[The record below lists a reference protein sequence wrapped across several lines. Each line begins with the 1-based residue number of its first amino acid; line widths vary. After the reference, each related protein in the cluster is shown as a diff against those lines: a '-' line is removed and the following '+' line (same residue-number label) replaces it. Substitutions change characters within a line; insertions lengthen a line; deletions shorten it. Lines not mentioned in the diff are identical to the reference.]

1 VTRLAAVS
9 AILAL
14 CAIGAAG
21 VTIATGAEPEHQ
33 TPAPYVVVA
42 YFGAWDPR
50 HGYNVKQIPATAI
63 THLNYAFAE
72 PSAGGRC
79 ALGRP
84 QADYERPLVRPENA
98 VDGVADV
105 NAAGAPVPGQRLFG
119 NFNQLR
125 KLKAMNPQL
134 KVLISIGGASVSS
147 SRLFSDVAA
156 TAAARAKFVASC
168 LDLFITGNLPPGRR
182 LAQAGGPGSAAGLF
196 DGIDIDWEFPGIG
209 PHARAGDRHNATLLL
224 QRFRRQLDAL
234 GQQLHKRYLLTA
246 ALPAGDLSSRP
257 WELSQ
262 VAASLD
268 WINVMS
274 YDFHGPWD
282 SRTNFNSPFALSS
295 RDPTRSGR
303 RLHES
308 TTGTISLYRS
318 LGVPAGKLVVGVPFY
333 ARQYVRVRAANGGLY
348 QPFDNRGLT
357 AADVVDWR
365 KSVAPSYHQL
375 VDIAGIAGSGARPGV
390 RGFTSHWDPGAGE
403 PWLYA
408 RPARQLGRRSG
419 GFISYDDPRSLA
431 ERVGLIRSQ
440 HLRGAMIW
448 EIGQDD
454 NAHDLVRV
462 FQPLLGTG

>member
-1 VTRLAAVS
+1 MIVL
-9 AILAL
+9 
-14 CAIGAAG
+14 IGIATG
-21 VTIATGAEPEHQ
+21 VTIATGADRKQQ
-33 TPAPYVVVA
+33 TATAYVVVA
-42 YFGAWDPR
+42 YFGGWDPR

-72 PSAGGRC
+72 PTAGGRC
-79 ALGRP
+79 ALGQPR
-84 QADYERPLVRPENA
+84 ADYQRPLVRAENA

-105 NAAGAPVPGQRLFG
+105 DATGAPVPGQHLFG

-125 KLKAMNPQL
+125 KLKAMSPGL
-134 KVLISIGGASVSS
+134 KVLISIGGASS
-147 SRLFSDVAA
+147 SRHFSDVAA
-156 TAAARAKFVASC
+156 TKAARVKFVASC
-168 LDLFITGNLPPGRR
+168 IDLFIKGNLPRSR
-182 LAQAGGPGSAAGLF
+182 WLAQAGGPGSAAGLF
-196 DGIDIDWEFPGIG
+196 DGIDVDWEFPGVG
-209 PHARAGDRHNATLLL
+209 PHARGADRHNATLLL
-224 QRFRRQLDAL
+224 QEFRRELDAV
-234 GQQLHKRYLLTA
+234 GEQLHKRYLLTA

-257 WELSQ
+257 WELPHVVS
-262 VAASLD
+262 SLD

-295 RDPTRSGR
+295 GDPTRSGQ
-303 RLHES
+303 RLHAS

-318 LGVPAGKLVVGVPFY
+318 LGVPADKLVVGVPFY
-333 ARQYVRVRAANGGLY
+333 ARQYVRVRAVNGGLY

-357 AADVVDWR
+357 AADVLDWR

-375 VDIAGIAGSGARPGV
+375 VDLAGIAGPGSRPDV
-390 RGFTSHWDPGAGE
+390 RGFASHWDPEAGE

-419 GFISYDDPRSLA
+419 VFISYDNPRSLA
-431 ERVGLIRSQ
+431 ERVGLIRSL

-454 NAHDLVRV
+454 SAHDLVRV
-462 FQPLLGTG
+462 FRPLLGTG

>member
-1 VTRLAAVS
+1 M
-9 AILAL
+9 IAL
-14 CAIGAAG
+14 VGIGAAG
-21 VTIATGAEPEHQ
+21 VTIATGAERENE

-42 YFGAWDPR
+42 YFAGWDSS

-72 PSAGGRC
+72 PAARGRC
-79 ALGRP
+79 AVGRP
-84 QADYERPLVRPENA
+84 RAAYERPVVRAENA

-105 NAAGAPVPGQRLFG
+105 TTTGAPVPGQHLFG

-125 KLKAMNPQL
+125 KLKAMNPRL
-134 KVLISIGGASVSS
+134 KVLISIGGASS

-156 TAAARAKFVASC
+156 TAAARVKFVASC
-168 LDLFITGNLPPGRR
+168 LDLFVKGNLPPGRR

-196 DGIDIDWEFPGIG
+196 DGVDIDWEFPGVG
-209 PHARAGDRHNATLLL
+209 RHARAGDRHNATLLL
-224 QRFRRQLDAL
+224 QEFRRQLDAV
-234 GQQLHKRYLLTA
+234 GEQLHKRYLLTA
-246 ALPAGDLSSRP
+246 ALPAGDLSSRL
-257 WELSQ
+257 WELPQ
-262 VAASLD
+262 VASSLD

-282 SRTNFNSPFALSS
+282 GRTNFNSPFALSS
-295 RDPTRSGR
+295 RDPTPSGR
-303 RLHES
+303 RLHAS

-318 LGVPAGKLVVGVPFY
+318 LGVPADKLVVGVPFY
-333 ARQYVRVRAANGGLY
+333 ARQYVRVRAVNGGLY

-357 AADVVDWR
+357 AAEVVDWR

-375 VDIAGIAGSGARPGV
+375 VDIAGVAGPGARPGV
-390 RGFTSHWDPGAGE
+390 RGFASHWDSGAGE

-408 RPARQLGRRSG
+408 RPAPQLGRRIG
-419 GFISYDDPRSLA
+419 VFISYDNPRSLA
-431 ERVGLIRSQ
+431 ERVGLIRSR

-454 NAHDLVRV
+454 NAHDLVGV
-462 FQPLLGTG
+462 FRPLLGTG